1 MKRTPGPWK
10 LIVDDKAYF
19 GDELKI
25 VTDNRHIAT
34 VNPATNEGPA
44 NAQLIASAPDL
55 LEENARLKELNREL
69 LYILQWLIRLRD
81 GYLKKGSTAPNSAG
95 EYNEAMEQARELLA
109 KAEGEG

>member
-1 MKRTPGPWK
+1 MKHTPGPWK

-55 LEENARLKELNREL
+55 LEELTRLKELNREMVEAFHRIIEL
-69 LYILQWLIRLRD
+69 SWYGETCWSD
-81 GYLKKGSTAPNSAG
+81 GYI
-95 EYNEAMEQARELLA
+95 RESCTKAIA
-109 KAEGEG
+109 KAEEVQGE

>member
-1 MKRTPGPWK
+1 MKHTPGPWK

-55 LEENARLKELNREL
+55 LEENARLKEANQTIIEHIAKSARHATSKE
-69 LYILQWLIRLRD
+69 
-81 GYLKKGSTAPNSAG
+81 TARVLG
-95 EYNEAMEQARELLA
+95 KVEKFTRKFLA
-109 KAEGEG
+109 KAEGES

>member
-1 MKRTPGPWK
+1 MKHTPGPWK

-55 LEENARLKELNREL
+55 LEENARLKEINREMVEAL
-69 LYILQWLIRLRD
+69 EHIAEYWNGGSESAVDAIEHAIETAQEIL
-81 GYLKKGSTAPNSAG
+81 S
-95 EYNEAMEQARELLA
+95 
-109 KAEGEG
+109 KAEGES

>member
-1 MKRTPGPWK
+1 MKHTPGPWK

-55 LEENARLKELNREL
+55 LEELTWLKELNREMAGML
-69 LYILQWLIRLRD
+69 EDVLY
-81 GYLKKGSTAPNSAG
+81 Y
-95 EYNEAMEQARELLA
+95 ELPSDVYATIKEVLA